1 MTTPESIFDR
11 AAQLEVLQEPDLL
24 TLFKLYRE
32 ADIRIAEIESREALL
47 LVEKH
52 PYSSLKADLHEM
64 IDAGLKARGIEKG
77 TLEGYA
83 YKYTSSTK
91 TVILD
96 EEAIPESCFTPKVDA
111 YKVKEYIKNLPP
123 ESDFDA
129 AELQTTKSLQ
139 IKPQNKH
146 ENIN

>member
-1 MTTPESIFDR
+1 MTTPDSIFDR
-11 AAQLEVLQEPDLL
+11 AAQLEALQEPDLN

-47 LVEKH
+47 LAEKH
-52 PYSSLKADLHEM
+52 PYSSLKSDLFDM

-83 YKYTSSTK
+83 YKYTTSTK

-96 EEAIPESCFTPKVDA
+96 EENIPEECFTPKVDA
-111 YKVKEYIKNLPP
+111 Y
-123 ESDFDA
+123 
-129 AELQTTKSLQ
+129 
-139 IKPQNKH
+139 
-146 ENIN
+146 